1 MDTDLATLD
10 APTRRTR
17 PPGALT
23 GLVGFSSLL
32 LGYATSPLATV
43 DDTFL
48 ILGALFLL
56 VGLVTA
62 GLAWL
67 QSRADYGPFAYGT
80 GLALLGVVM
89 ATVIGSTMI
98 LGNAGAF
105 AGLAVVVHIV
115 LVLGVGLSI
124 ASLFGA
130 LACLRFIRRP
140 TTPHSSGART
150 AHVFALAIQAVA
162 AVTGLIAFAPLLS
175 SPELDRTHTIVALSC
190 QVLATLSLLVAFA
203 QRR

>member
-1 MDTDLATLD
+1 METDLATLD

-17 PPGALT
+17 PPGAVT

-32 LGYATSPLATV
+32 LGYATSPLAAV

-48 ILGALFLL
+48 VLGAFFLL

-62 GLAWL
+62 GLAWI
-67 QSRADYGPFAYGT
+67 QSRGDYGPFAYGT
-80 GLALLGVVM
+80 GLALLAVVM

-98 LGNAGAF
+98 LRSAGAF

-115 LVLGVGLSI
+115 LVLGVGLST

-140 TTPHSSGART
+140 ATPLSSGTRT
-150 AHVFALAIQAVA
+150 AHRVALAIQAIA
-162 AVTGLIAFAPLLS
+162 AVTGFIAFTPLLT
-175 SPELDRTHTIVALSC
+175 SPELDQTHTIIALTC
-190 QVLATLSLLVAFA
+190 QVLATLSLLIAFA